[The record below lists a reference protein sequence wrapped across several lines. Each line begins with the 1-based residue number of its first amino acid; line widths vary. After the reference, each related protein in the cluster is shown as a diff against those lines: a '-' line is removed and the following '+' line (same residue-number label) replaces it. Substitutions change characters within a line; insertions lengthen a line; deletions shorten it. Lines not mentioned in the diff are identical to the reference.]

1 MAIFL
6 GGRWFWSRLEC
17 VDFAEKHI
25 PARQFQWL
33 LDTVS
38 YLQFVKGETVLTV
51 ELQQGESHVSK
62 VRKRREQSIVILV
75 LKKDVPHILGGLRK
89 GKELTTPLTDIRTPE
104 LWDANDGVSG
114 V

>member
-1 MAIFL
+1 M
-6 GGRWFWSRLEC
+6 EC